1 MPLLLILFALAA
13 GSLRAQPADYVIGAH
28 DVLSVNVW
36 EQPDL
41 CGKFSVDT
49 DGAFTYPLIGRV
61 AAAGLSL
68 RALENDIR
76 QRLSNGFFKDPQVTL
91 AVEQYHSQIVHVIGE
106 VRQAGSYPLSG
117 EMTLIEILARAGSTT
132 ERAGATAV
140 ITRGSDTIRV
150 SLSDL
155 QIGVAS
161 ENIQLRDGDTVFV
174 PRAATFFV
182 LGEVRAPGTFS
193 ILEPTT
199 VLQALALAGGL
210 TERGSDRRVR
220 IIRFVDGKKTEL
232 KAKLDE
238 RVQAGDTVVV
248 GQRLF

>member
-1 MPLLLILFALAA
+1 LT
-13 GSLRAQPADYVIGAH
+13 
-28 DVLSVNVW
+28 DV
-36 EQPDL
+36 QT
-41 CGKFSVDT
+41 G
-49 DGAFTYPLIGRV
+49 
-61 AAAGLSL
+61 
-68 RALENDIR
+68 
-76 QRLSNGFFKDPQVTL
+76 
-91 AVEQYHSQIVHVIGE
+91 
-106 VRQAGSYPLSG
+106 
-117 EMTLIEILARAGSTT
+117 
-132 ERAGATAV
+132 
-140 ITRGSDTIRV
+140 
-150 SLSDL
+150 
-155 QIGVAS
+155 AS

-220 IIRFVDGKKTEL
+220 IIRFVDGRKTEL

-238 RVQAGDTVVV
+238 LVRAGDTVVV